1 LGKLSDNSG
10 VKHLEPRAAWQAI
23 QNTPNA
29 LFIDVRMEIESLYV
43 GRPPG
48 VENIPW
54 YEYPDLQADPVK
66 FAQAVAR
73 EAGEGD
79 ASKQRPVFLICR
91 SGKRTVDAGLA
102 LEAAGFTDVTNIL
115 HGFEGELN
123 AQFHRSTSSGWR
135 FDGLPWEQM

>member
-1 LGKLSDNSG
+1 M
-10 VKHLEPRAAWQAI
+10 KHLEPRAAWQAI

-54 YEYPDLQADPVK
+54 YEYPDLQADPAK
-66 FAQAVAR
+66 FAQAVTR
-73 EAGEGD
+73 EAGEGPQ
-79 ASKQRPVFLICR
+79 AKERPVFLICR
-91 SGKRTVDAGLA
+91 SGKRTIDAALA

-115 HGFEGELN
+115 QGFEGELN
-123 AQFHRSTSSGWR
+123 AQFHRSTSGGWR